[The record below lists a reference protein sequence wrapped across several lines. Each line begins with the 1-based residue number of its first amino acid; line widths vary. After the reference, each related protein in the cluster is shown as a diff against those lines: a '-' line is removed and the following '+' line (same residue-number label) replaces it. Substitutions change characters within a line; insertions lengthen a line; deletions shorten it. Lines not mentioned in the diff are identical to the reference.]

1 MKDSKFIQ
9 REPIAIIG
17 TGCFFPG
24 SQGFEEFWSFVK
36 SGTDGITDVP
46 ASHWNA
52 DEFFNAD
59 PKQPDMVYSKT
70 GGFLSPI
77 KFHPGDY
84 GIAPNNIEAT
94 DTSQLLG
101 LLAAKQALENAGYQS
116 GVGEPAEGLRTWDRS
131 RASVILGVTGT
142 LELVIPLGARLGH
155 PRWRKA
161 LKNAG
166 VDDATANRVMEDIA
180 ESYVPW
186 QENSFPGLLGNVVAG
201 RIANRLDLG
210 GTNCVVD
217 AACAS
222 SLGAVHLAALEL
234 WAGRSDMVITG
245 GVDTF
250 NDIFMFMCFSK
261 TPALSPTGHSRPFD
275 AEGDGTALGEGLG
288 LVVLKRLSDAEK
300 AGDKIIAVL
309 RSVGSSSDGKGG
321 AVYAPKAEG
330 QMKALQAAYKE
341 ANISVDTIELVEAH
355 GTGTKVGDATEL
367 SSLMKVYADRD
378 DKASPC
384 AVGSVKS
391 QIGHTKAAAGAAGL
405 IKAAAALFH
414 KTIPPSIKVRKP
426 LEGLLRGQSSF
437 YLASKKRPWV
447 GTSSHPRRAAIS
459 AFGFGGSNFHC
470 VLEEY
475 NPEKLAPDW
484 DGKVQILALSA
495 PSREELIQKL
505 QALPSQQSWSAWRKL
520 CSQLRKVFQADE
532 ACRCLIVA
540 QQSDADLGQK
550 VQKAIDQL
558 KKGGIEALAAP
569 GVFFGSGKKQG
580 KLAFLFSGQGAQYP
594 AMFLDLACLFPQ
606 FLDALKLAHKVQED
620 ISPNQPRLADLIFPL
635 PGYSEQDQARDV
647 ECLRRTDVAQPA
659 LGAVELGAY
668 KVLKHFGLA
677 PDFSAGHSFGEL
689 SALACAGVI
698 SERDL
703 MALSFARG
711 RFMAEA
717 SVGAGGMLA
726 VLAPE
731 NEVQTIL
738 KSGNISLVS
747 ANRNSA
753 KQIVLAGPVDQIDK
767 AALLLGQKGLV
778 ARKLQVGGAF
788 HSPMVADAQM
798 PFASFVN
805 EQVGWNRFQ
814 HPVYSNTYAK
824 PYPENFHDGKAVLAA
839 QLARSVEFQSMI
851 QAMHLDGGRIF
862 IEVGPGGRLVGLVS
876 EILAGKDH
884 VALALDASQGKK
896 PGEYDLALLLAKL
909 SALGHR
915 LELSKWDDSQMPA
928 EENRQGFHVELT
940 GANYVRPKPS
950 KFVSKPKIE
959 SKAPVEPKIEKPVE
973 VKKVPS
979 QPMIP
984 ENKPTPVTSKSMPSD
999 GLLKALEVTKSS
1011 LDMLQKLQEQS
1022 TQIHQMFLQGQQV
1035 AQRNLQALIE
1045 QQQAVL
1051 QASLGLVPV
1060 FSRQEPVAVQPVQ
1073 RMVSAP
1079 LTVPSHPV
1087 QVVQPVQPSH
1097 LPAVIESPKPT
1108 VVPVIQAPK
1117 ALPTPTPV
1125 HVEPVVIP
1133 VAKKQE
1139 APIVSQ
1145 TPAAATPSNS
1155 GKITKALIEV
1165 VSEKTGYPVEMLD
1178 LNMSMDADLGI
1189 DSIKRVEILA
1199 ALQEK
1204 LPEAPIV
1211 KPEHLGTLNT
1221 LKQVAD
1227 FLNGGKSPAIEQTKV
1242 VEPAREIKQETI
1254 AAPLNKNLEPVLLEV
1269 VSEKTGYP
1277 VEMLDLN
1284 MSMDADLGIDS
1295 IKRVEILAALQEKLP
1310 EAPIV
1315 KPEHLGTLNTL
1326 KQVLEHLSNGP
1337 GTMAKPPVPSMKETP
1352 LPKHLEAPDLILDLD
1367 RLAPKLTNASE
1378 KKVKLSVTSTVIIT
1392 GEDSALALEICKL
1405 LAKRGMKAEK
1415 MDLEEVR
1422 RSRWD
1427 DIGGLIVLA
1436 PVQKVH
1442 EVFLEQAL
1450 LAVQSAGK
1458 GLRSDA
1464 SRQGKFLFGITRL
1477 DGGLG
1482 FVSYAS
1488 EHTPVQAG
1496 LCGLMKT
1503 AAREWPEVRARIL
1516 DIDPAMDVSNAAEK
1530 IVDEIFFAGPLEV
1543 GITSDHRR
1551 TIALEKSTII
1561 QPEIR
1566 QDMKDGLVVVT
1577 GGARGVTAE
1586 CAYAMAVTRGCSLL
1600 LLGRTPEPQ
1609 PEPDWLEGLRS
1620 EAEIKKELASRS
1632 TGGASPRVIGEKC
1645 RQILADREVRDNLV
1659 KIRNLGVTVFYH
1671 AADIRDAGS
1680 VREAI
1685 QDVVQKAGPITGII
1699 HGAGVLADAMIEDKT
1714 LEQFQKVYQTKV
1726 LGIQN
1731 ILSQVDGSCL
1741 KFICLFS
1748 STTARFGRPGQV
1760 DYSMSNEVLN
1770 KLAQSFA
1777 RRHPSCR
1784 VVSFNWGPW
1793 DGGMV
1798 HEGLK
1803 KIFQKEGIGLIPL
1816 KQGASLLVS
1825 EIQNQSADVEI
1836 SVLRTGSQVPTE
1848 SENTAVNKLQGYQES
1863 FERKLDLEGH
1873 PFLEHHV
1880 FDGRPVLPMAV
1891 ILEWLAHAAIHQH
1904 PGYQFAG
1911 CEDFR
1916 ILHGVIC
1923 DQQESWNLRFNCGE
1937 PVVHDGTLVV
1947 PVEMRGTRTSGK
1959 EVLHARAEIHLA
1971 EQLGATPSN
1980 IRSITAPKVDY
1991 SIESLYQ
1998 EVLFHGP
2005 MMQPLEVVESCG
2017 ERGIVSQI
2025 VGAPDPSAWIRQ
2037 PLRQKWI
2044 VDPLAVDAVLQLMIV
2059 WTTKNQ
2065 GMGSL
2070 PCRIGNLRLFKKP
2083 FANQKLR
2090 AIVEMKKANDLH
2102 AVADVDLV
2110 DSNNALVMR
2119 LEGVEGVLDS
2129 SLSRAFR
2136 RNRSGKT
2143 ALHG

>member
-36 SGTDGITDVP
+36 SGTDGITGVP
-46 ASHWNA
+46 ASHWNT
-52 DEFFNAD
+52 DDFFNAD

-166 VDDATANRVMEDIA
+166 VDDATANRVMDDIA

-378 DKASPC
+378 GKSSPC

-437 YLASKKRPWV
+437 YLASQKRPWV
-447 GTSSHPRRAAIS
+447 GNSSHPRRAAIS

-475 NPEKLAPDW
+475 KPEKLAPDW

-520 CSQLRKVFQADE
+520 CSQLRKIFQADE
-532 ACRCLIVA
+532 AYRCLIVS

-558 KKGGIEALAAP
+558 KKGGIEAVAAP
-569 GVFFGSGKKQG
+569 GVFFGSGKKHG

-606 FLDALKLAHKVQED
+606 FLDALKLAHEVQEE
-620 ISPNQPRLADLIFPL
+620 ILPNQPRLADLIFPL

-659 LGAVELGAY
+659 LGVVELGAY

-703 MALSFARG
+703 LALSFARG

-731 NEVQTIL
+731 NEVQSIL

-753 KQIVLAGPVDQIDK
+753 KQIVLAGPVDQVDK

-915 LELSKWDDSQMPA
+915 LELSKWDDSQMPP

-940 GANYVRPKPS
+940 GANYVRPKPAKS
-950 KFVSKPKIE
+950 ASKPKIE

-1079 LTVPSHPV
+1079 LTVPSQPV
-1087 QVVQPVQPSH
+1087 QVVQPVQSTH
-1097 LPAVIESPKPT
+1097 LPAVIESPKPA

-1117 ALPTPTPV
+1117 APPAPTPV
-1125 HVEPVVIP
+1125 HVEPIVIP

-1139 APIVSQ
+1139 APIVFQ

-1155 GKITKALIEV
+1155 GRITKALI
-1165 VSEKTGYPVEMLD
+1165 
-1178 LNMSMDADLGI
+1178 
-1189 DSIKRVEILA
+1189 
-1199 ALQEK
+1199 
-1204 LPEAPIV
+1204 
-1211 KPEHLGTLNT
+1211 
-1221 LKQVAD
+1221 
-1227 FLNGGKSPAIEQTKV
+1227 
-1242 VEPAREIKQETI
+1242 
-1254 AAPLNKNLEPVLLEV
+1254 EV

-1337 GTMAKPPVPSMKETP
+1337 GNMGKPPVPSMKETP

-1392 GEDSALALEICKL
+1392 GEDPALALEICKL
-1405 LAKRGMKAEK
+1405 IANRGMKAEK

-1427 DIGGLIVLA
+1427 DIGGLIILA

-1442 EVFLEQAL
+1442 DVFLEQAL

-1464 SRQGKFLFGITRL
+1464 SRQGKFLFGVTRL

-1503 AAREWPEVRARIL
+1503 AAREWPEVRARIV

-1551 TIALEKSTII
+1551 TIALEKTTIV

-1586 CAYAMAVTRGCSLL
+1586 CAYAMAVTHGCSLL

-1685 QDVVQKAGPITGII
+1685 QNVVQKAGPITGII

-1748 STTARFGRPGQV
+1748 STTARFGRSGQV

-1825 EIQNQSADVEI
+1825 EIQNKSADVEI
-1836 SVLRTGSQVPTE
+1836 SVLRSGSQVPTE
-1848 SENTAVNKLQGYQES
+1848 TENTAVNKPQGYQES

-1971 EQLGATPSN
+1971 EQLAASPSN

-2025 VGAPDPSAWIRQ
+2025 VGAPDPSVWIRQ

-2070 PCRIGNLRLFKKP
+2070 PCRIGSLKLFKKP

-2110 DSNNALVMR
+2110 DANNALVMR

>member
-1 MKDSKFIQ
+1 MKDSKSIQ

-116 GVGEPAEGLRTWDRS
+116 GVGEPAEGLRIWDRS

-166 VDDATANRVMEDIA
+166 VDDATANRVMDDIA

-201 RIANRLDLG
+201 RIANRLDFG

-367 SSLMKVYADRD
+367 SSLMKVYSDRD
-378 DKASPC
+378 GKASPC

-475 NPEKLAPDW
+475 KPEKLAPDW

-495 PSREELIQKL
+495 TSREELIQKL
-505 QALPSQQSWSAWRKL
+505 QALPSQQSWSAWRKV

-532 ACRCLIVA
+532 AYRCLIVA
-540 QQSDADLGQK
+540 QQLDADLGQK

-558 KKGGIEALAAP
+558 KKGGIEAVAAP

-606 FLDALKLAHKVQED
+606 FLDALKLAHEVQED

-659 LGAVELGAY
+659 LGAVELGAF

-703 MALSFARG
+703 LALSFARG

-753 KQIVLAGPVDQIDK
+753 KQIVLAGPVDQVDK

-851 QAMHLDGGRIF
+851 QAMHVDGARIF
-862 IEVGPGGRLVGLVS
+862 VEVGPGGRLAGLVS

-940 GANYVRPKPS
+940 GANYVRPKPAKS
-950 KFVSKPKIE
+950 VSKPKME

-1073 RMVSAP
+1073 RMVSVP
-1079 LTVPSHPV
+1079 LTVPSQPV
-1087 QVVQPVQPSH
+1087 QVVQPVQPSP

-1117 ALPTPTPV
+1117 APPAPTPV
-1125 HVEPVVIP
+1125 HVEPVMIP

-1242 VEPAREIKQETI
+1242 LEPARDIKQEII
-1254 AAPLNKNLEPVLLEV
+1254 AAPVNKNLEPVLLEV

-1337 GTMAKPPVPSMKETP
+1337 GTMGKPPVPSMKETP

-1405 LAKRGMKAEK
+1405 LAKRGIKAEK

-1464 SRQGKFLFGITRL
+1464 SRQGKFLFGVTRL

-1530 IVDEIFFAGPLEV
+1530 IVDEVFFAGPLEV

-1551 TIALEKSTII
+1551 TIALEKSTIV

-1632 TGGASPRVIGEKC
+1632 TVGASPRVIGEKC
-1645 RQILADREVRDNLV
+1645 RQILADREVRDNLG

-1685 QDVVQKAGPITGII
+1685 QNVVQKAGPITGII

-1714 LEQFQKVYQTKV
+1714 LEQFQKVYETKV

-1748 STTARFGRPGQV
+1748 STTARFGRSGQV

-1836 SVLRTGSQVPTE
+1836 SVLRSGSQVPTE

-1880 FDGRPVLPMAV
+1880 FDGRPVLPMAI

-1971 EQLGATPSN
+1971 EQLGAPPSN